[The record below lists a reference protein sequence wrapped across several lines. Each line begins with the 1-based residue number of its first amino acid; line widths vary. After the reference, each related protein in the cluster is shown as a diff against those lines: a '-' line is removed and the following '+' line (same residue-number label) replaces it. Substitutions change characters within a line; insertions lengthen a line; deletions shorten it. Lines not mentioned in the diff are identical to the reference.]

1 MVKIDWSA
9 YVFHDG
15 TVTLAYS
22 DRKMDRIKQM
32 AHLMDEL
39 KDKWAEKDVE
49 DWVQAAEIFEILISK
64 QEFTLE

>member
-1 MVKIDWSA
+1 MVKIDWLA

-15 TVTLAYS
+15 TVTLTYS

-32 AHLMDEL
+32 ACLMDEL

-49 DWVQAAEIFEILISK
+49 GWVQAAEIFEILICK
-64 QEFTLE
+64 QEFKLE

>member
-9 YVFHDG
+9 YAFHDG
-15 TVTLAYS
+15 TVTLTYS
-22 DRKMDRIKQM
+22 NRKMDRIKQM

-49 DWVQAAEIFEILISK
+49 GWVQAAEIFEILISK
-64 QEFTLE
+64 QEFKLE